1 MSDKLTVLV
10 ADDSPTVNRLISYML
25 EKEGY
30 RVISVSDG
38 KTALDKAL
46 NEPLD
51 AVLLDIMM
59 PRLDGMQVLKKIK
72 DEKPRLPVII
82 LTAKNKDKDIKNALD
97 LGANDYITKPFETA
111 AVAEKLKQVLEEKN
125 DH

>member
-82 LTAKNKDKDIKNALD
+82 LTAENKDKDIKNALD